1 MTFADIHNVTPRGPR
16 MSLPFR
22 VMVVEDNVDG
32 ADSLAWVL
40 RNWGYEVRIAYDAPS
55 ALADVGKF
63 LPDAV
68 LSDINM
74 PGMNGFALAEKLAD
88 KGVLLVAT
96 TAYGDD
102 ANRQHA
108 EEVGFQHHFV
118 KPVDLDALHRLLEVR
133 RLDTGRRRRSE

>member
-1 MTFADIHNVTPRGPR
+1 

-40 RNWGYEVRIAYDAPS
+40 HNWGYEARVASGAPS
-55 ALADVGKF
+55 TLADVDEF

-74 PGMNGFALAEKLAD
+74 PGMNGFALVEKLAE
-88 KGVLLVAT
+88 A
-96 TAYGDD
+96 A
-102 ANRQHA
+102 
-108 EEVGFQHHFV
+108 
-118 KPVDLDALHRLLEVR
+118 
-133 RLDTGRRRRSE
+133 